1 MPSIREVEPER
12 DAAGIVALI
21 REAAPDAVIT
31 PQSWLHRVRSI
42 PERARPRG
50 FVADEDGIV
59 VGNGYAFFDFFARA
73 PAAAF
78 CFAVVARSHRRRGV
92 GRELHR
98 LAAEHARSAGAT
110 RLLAQFHESA
120 AGVAF
125 ARAHGYREARAE
137 ALSELDPRRVRDRPP
152 SDVELVPIAAADPR
166 QVYEVDFAASHD
178 VPATEPFEQMPYEE
192 WERHVLE
199 HPLFT
204 PEGSFGA
211 IVDGTVVAASFLT
224 VDRESG
230 RASNMFTGTL
240 PAYRERGL
248 ARAAKLAVIE
258 WAAAN
263 GVTRLTTTNDE
274 RNAPML
280 AVNRR
285 LGYRPAG
292 RRVEYLA
299 ELG

>member
-50 FVADEDGIV
+50 FVAEDDGIV
-59 VGNGYAFFDFFARA
+59 VGNGYAFFDFFARE

-78 CFAVVARSHRRRGV
+78 CVAVVARSRRRRGL

-152 SDVELVPIAAADPR
+152 SDVELVPIAEADPR

-192 WERHVLE
+192 
-199 HPLFT
+199 
-204 PEGSFGA
+204 
-211 IVDGTVVAASFLT
+211 
-224 VDRESG
+224 
-230 RASNMFTGTL
+230 
-240 PAYRERGL
+240 YRGL

-263 GVTRLTTTNDE
+263 GITRLTTTNDE

>member
-31 PQSWLHRVRSI
+31 PESWLHRVRSI

-50 FVADEDGIV
+50 FVAEEGGRV
-59 VGNGYAFFDFFARA
+59 VGNGYAFLDFFARE

-78 CFAVVARSHRRRGV
+78 CFAVVARSHRRRGL

-98 LAAEHARSAGAT
+98 LAAEHARAAGAT
-110 RLLAQFHESA
+110 RLLAQFHECT

-125 ARAHGYREARAE
+125 AQAHGYRQVRSE
-137 ALSELDPRRVRDRPP
+137 ALSVLDPREVTDRPP
-152 SDVELVPIAAADPR
+152 ATVELVPVAHADKHEI
-166 QVYEVDFAASHD
+166 YEVDFAATRD
-178 VPATEPFEQMPYEE
+178 VPATEPFEQMSYEE
-192 WERHVLE
+192 WEQHVLS

-204 PEGSFGA
+204 AEGSFA
-211 IVDGTVVAASFLT
+211 ALVDDAVVAASFLT

-240 PAYRERGL
+240 PAHRGRGL
-248 ARAAKLAVIE
+248 GRAVKLAVIA
-258 WAAAN
+258 WATAN
-263 GVTRLTTTNDE
+263 GVTQIATTNDE

-285 LGYRPAG
+285 LGYKPAG

-299 ELG
+299 EIV